1 MEREGCAPQ
10 AKPNK
15 KLVSNTHSESSCPEA
30 LQNEL
35 WASLSKLEHRAE
47 ILMAISQDQRIS
59 GRYESAE
66 AYKKQAM
73 NSKAY
78 AQSIRKL
85 LIDLAY

>member
-1 MEREGCAPQ
+1 MNREDGACQ
-10 AKPNK
+10 AKANK
-15 KLVSNTHSESSCPEA
+15 KLAGNVRLKLSCSEA

-35 WASLSKLEHRAE
+35 WGSLSKLEHRAE
-47 ILMAISQDQRIS
+47 ILMAISHNQRTS

-73 NSKAY
+73 SSKAY

-85 LIDLAY
+85 LMDLAY

>member
-1 MEREGCAPQ
+1 MDREDHTSQ
-10 AKPNK
+10 ASANK
-15 KLVSNTHSESSCPEA
+15 KLTSNVRFKPSCSEA

-35 WASLSKLEHRAE
+35 WRSLSKLEHRAE
-47 ILMAISQDQRIS
+47 ILMAISQNQRTS

-73 NSKAY
+73 NSMAY

-85 LIDLAY
+85 LMDLPY

>member
-1 MEREGCAPQ
+1 MDREGHASQ
-10 AKPNK
+10 AKVNK
-15 KLVSNTHSESSCPEA
+15 KVASSIGFKPSCPEA

-35 WASLSKLEHRAE
+35 WESLTKLEHRAE
-47 ILMAISQDQRIS
+47 ILMAISHHQRTS

-73 NSKAY
+73 NSTAY

-85 LIDLAY
+85 LMDLPY